1 MPKEEELAPTPILE
15 LANMVIGMH
24 ATVRSAFGDLRA
36 PPIDF
41 EKQIVQE
48 MRALEQATLEIV
60 VVGKPGSA
68 KSLTCNR

>member
-36 PPIDF
+36 PVDF

-48 MRALEQATLEIV
+48 TRAMEQATLEIV